1 MDVEQYSSRPKAAM
15 SPAKSRAV
23 IAITGAALFMVVL
36 DNLIVLSTLPAI
48 GRSLHASLSELE
60 WVVNAY
66 ILSFAVMMLTGAA
79 LGERYGRRRV
89 FTVGLVLFSAASA
102 AAALAPDGGL
112 LIAARVVQG
121 VGGAIIMP
129 LTLTLITA
137 AFPVERRAGALGAW
151 SAIAGLGVALGP
163 IAGGLLTD
171 TLSWH
176 WIFWIN
182 VPIGLV
188 AALLTPRIL
197 EESRGRRE
205 RVDIGGLLLASASL
219 LTIVWTTVR
228 GNSIGWGDPLTL
240 SGYAAGLAFAA
251 AFVRWEGRHE
261 HAMLPLRL
269 FRSRTFST
277 ANVAAAA
284 LYVAGFGAFFGVVQ
298 FLAHVRGISP
308 VMIGVWTLPWTL
320 MPLFVSPLAGRMAA
334 RVAPALL
341 ASAGLFLVSAGI
353 FELAAIVGPETG
365 ELAIALPLWSIGVGI
380 GLVLPNITAL
390 AVGAVPASDIG
401 KASGTLN
408 TARQIGSVFGVSIT
422 AAIFEATGSYSAALI
437 APAAAALIGSLAIAT
452 IVPQGALAAARLR
465 PLSD

>member
-1 MDVEQYSSRPKAAM
+1 M

-66 ILSFAVMMLTGAA
+66 ILSFAVLMLTGAA

-89 FTVGLVLFSAASA
+89 FTGGLVLFSAASA
-102 AAALAPDGGL
+102 AAALAPSGGL
-112 LIAARVVQG
+112 LIAARLVQG
-121 VGGAIIMP
+121 AGGAILMP
-129 LTLTLITA
+129 LTLTLLTA
-137 AFPVERRAGALGAW
+137 AFPAERRAGALGMW
-151 SAIAGLGVALGP
+151 SAVAGLGVALGP

-171 TLSWH
+171 ALSWH

-182 VPIGLV
+182 VPIGVV
-188 AALLTPRIL
+188 AAVLAPRIL
-197 EESRGRRE
+197 DESRGRRE
-205 RVDIGGLLLASASL
+205 RVDVGGLLLASASL
-219 LTIVWTTVR
+219 LAIVWTTVR
-228 GNSIGWGDPLTL
+228 GNDAGWGAAVTL
-240 SGYAAGLAFAA
+240 AGYAAGIAFAVG
-251 AFVRWEGRHE
+251 FVRWEGRRE

-269 FRSRTFST
+269 FESRTFST
-277 ANVAAAA
+277 TNVAAVA
-284 LYVAGFGAFFGVVQ
+284 LHVAMFGAFFGVVQ

-308 VMIGVWTLPWTL
+308 IMTGVWTLPWTL
-320 MPLFVSPLAGRMAA
+320 MPLFVSPLAGRLAA

-341 ASAGLFLVSAGI
+341 TSTGLLLISAGI

-390 AVGAVPASDIG
+390 AVGAVPAPDIG

-408 TARQIGSVFGVSIT
+408 TARQIGSVFGVAIT

-437 APAAAALIGSLAIAT
+437 APAAAALVGSLAIAT